1 MVPGISAHMASRGT
15 EEEAEM
21 SESSQATF
29 SGTTIA
35 VASAGTGK
43 TTALMARILAWCLG
57 PGWDKNEAHLST
69 TNTPPDEEVASRVL
83 SRVCAITFTD
93 KAAAQMGEKL
103 AENIAELQAGR
114 QPYGLEA
121 FAGLPT
127 GEELSRRVAA
137 LALCQD
143 QFAASTIHAFC
154 KGVIARHPMEAGLPP
169 GFDVDADGSRLTHR
183 VQEVVEDH
191 LRAALESPEDS
202 PLLDLLSRELS
213 LEDVLAAL
221 SRLCTS
227 SLEPH
232 ELDWDPFQRK
242 SLARLW
248 SNLTRCLA
256 GLEDILADRLVG
268 NRLRGAHETQD
279 SFRALHELLQQAEP
293 GVESLKELVRWSD
306 DNTHLKALKRI
317 GDWGRGE
324 FTQSEEA
331 CLGQHADALAT
342 VCPDL
347 RRRMR
352 AVQSIDVDL
361 IQVARGALK
370 PMFVDVCEGLRQNGV
385 VTFGDLLYHAR
396 ALLADRKNGIAAMEC
411 SRMDQLLVDEFQDT
425 DELQCA
431 LIAHLALEGAEDNR
445 PGLFIVGDPKQ
456 SIYGWRNADL
466 QTYSSFLDGL
476 RSQFGAR
483 EQSLK
488 VNYRSCK
495 DVVDAVNHVFSAV
508 MKPTKGLQPAYMPLV
523 HPSELAADPPAA
535 PEGQAGVEYWLTW
548 GWDAENEQSV
558 TDAKSDEL
566 SAMEAAW
573 IARDIARLRRSG
585 QIQSWD
591 EVMVLLRSSSVL
603 DSVLNELRK
612 LRIPHRVERDRS
624 YFRRREI
631 VEVVAL
637 VRTIIDPG
645 DQLALLTTLRSSW
658 VGIPDVALIPLW
670 AQGFPGKMLHVPDQ
684 EVEDQLCAQ
693 LAEVADRV
701 ESAVPGMDRIEGW
714 HHSAS
719 GFVRLLGRLR
729 RSFRDDPSDR
739 FIETLRH
746 ELYLEATESS
756 RYPGRYRIA
765 NLERF
770 FEDLAVTLEEHGWDI
785 PALLQSLRRKVSRQ
799 LDAEEARPEASSDGA
814 VRVMTIHKS
823 KGLKAEHV
831 YLVGLHRKAAQNDR
845 RSPGE
850 KTEVSRRTGGLA
862 YQLFGACTPAYGDL
876 GEIRAAVEGAE
887 RIRTL
892 YVAMTRA
899 ATRLVMCGR
908 WPLAGEKISPT
919 SYMHLLKQAYREG
932 PDLGEGMQACAEEGV
947 SRFSHSGVQWCYPAI
962 DPELNQ
968 AGTPVED
975 ALRVP
980 QIQEIEA
987 GLADLERRVQAAQSH
1002 QSRPLGT
1009 SVSKLIPQFED
1020 ASEDERPAISPQS
1033 SGLGSL
1039 VGSLVHE
1046 FLEED
1051 LVLDQS
1057 WQENLPTRARAHLQ
1071 SRGVPAERLEAVIE
1085 DATSILQAFCSG
1097 DLYDRLKEVSPHVVA
1112 REYPVLITPESSPE
1126 GPVGYVT
1133 SVLDM
1138 VYLDPERQQYVVVD
1152 YKTDPYDGSG
1162 GSAELLAKYKG
1173 QGEAYVSALQE
1184 AMSLDYRPSFELW
1197 FVRTGHLEITAG

>member
-1 MVPGISAHMASRGT
+1 
-15 EEEAEM
+15 M
-21 SESSQATF
+21 SETPTY

-35 VASAGTGK
+35 IASAGTGK

-57 PGWDKNEAHLST
+57 PGWEKNEAHLSG
-69 TNTPPDEEVASRVL
+69 TNAPADEEVASRVL

-103 AENIAELQAGR
+103 AENIADLQAGR
-114 QPYGLEA
+114 QPYGLED
-121 FAGLPT
+121 FEGLPT
-127 GEELSRRVAA
+127 GDDLSRRVQA

-143 QFAASTIHAFC
+143 QFSALTIHAFC

-169 GFDVDADGSRLTHR
+169 GFEVDADESRLTHR
-183 VQEVVEDH
+183 VQEVVEEH
-191 LRAALESPEDS
+191 LRAALESPQDS
-202 PLLDLLSRELS
+202 ALLDLLSRELS

-221 SRLCTS
+221 ARLCTS
-227 SLEPH
+227 SLEPRD
-232 ELDWDPFQRK
+232 LDWDPFQRK
-242 SLARLW
+242 SLHRIWTSLG
-248 SNLTRCLA
+248 RCLA
-256 GLEDILADRLVG
+256 DLEDILADRLVG
-268 NRLRGAHETQD
+268 NRLRGAFDAQD
-279 SFRALHELLQQAEP
+279 SFRGLHEQLQQSEP
-293 GVESLKELVRWSD
+293 NLENLKELIRWNDEQS
-306 DNTHLKALKRI
+306 NQKALKRI
-317 GDWGRGE
+317 GDWGRGT
-324 FTQSEEA
+324 FTQNEEA
-331 CLGQHADALAT
+331 CLGQHARALAT
-342 VCPDL
+342 ICPEL
-347 RRRMR
+347 RRRMT

-361 IQVARGALK
+361 IQVARRALK

-396 ALLADRKNGIAAMEC
+396 ALLADRSNGIAAMES
-411 SRMDQLLVDEFQDT
+411 SRIDQLLVDEFQDT
-425 DELQCA
+425 DELQCS
-431 LIAHLALEGAEDNR
+431 LIAYLALEGPEESR

-466 QTYSSFLDGL
+466 QTYSDFLDAL
-476 RSQFGAR
+476 RSNCGAR

-495 DVVDAVNHVFSAV
+495 PVVDAVNHVFSEV
-508 MKPTKGLQPAYMPLV
+508 MKPTKGLQPDYMPLV
-523 HPSELAADPPAA
+523 HPSDLASDPCPTDEDQ
-535 PEGQAGVEYWLTW
+535 PGVEYWVTW
-548 GWDAENEQSV
+548 GWDGENEEPI
-558 TDAKSDEL
+558 TDGKSDAL

-573 IARDIARLRRSG
+573 IARDIVRLRRSG
-585 QIQSWD
+585 TIQSWD
-591 EVMVLLRSSSVL
+591 DVMILYRSSTIL

-637 VRTIIDPG
+637 IRTIIDPG

-658 VGIPDVALIPLW
+658 VGIPDAALIPLW
-670 AQGFPGKMLHVPDQ
+670 GQGFPGKMLHVPDQ
-684 EVEDQLCAQ
+684 AVEEQLCGQ
-693 LAEVADRV
+693 LAEVA
-701 ESAVPGMDRIEGW
+701 AQIQPTVPGMDRITGW

-719 GFVRLLGRLR
+719 GFIRLLGRLR
-729 RSFRDDPSDR
+729 RSFREDPSDR
-739 FIETLRH
+739 FIETLRR

-770 FEDLAVTLEEHGWDI
+770 FEDLGATLEEYGWDI
-785 PALLQSLRRKVSRQ
+785 PVLLESLRRKVSRQ

-831 YLVGLHRKAAQNDR
+831 YLMGLHRKAAQSDR

-850 KTEVSRRTGGLA
+850 KTEVSRRTGGLS
-862 YQLFGACTPAYGDL
+862 YQLFGACSPAFGDL
-876 GEIRAAVEGAE
+876 GEIRAAVEDAE

-899 ATRLVMCGR
+899 ASRLVMCGR
-908 WPLAGEKISPT
+908 WPLQGEKNSPT
-919 SYMHLLKQAYREG
+919 SYMYLLKQAYSDG
-932 PDLGEGMQACAEEGV
+932 PDLEFGVRACAEEGT
-947 SRFSHSGVQWCYPAI
+947 SRFTQNGVQWCYPAL
-962 DPELNQ
+962 DPVLNQ
-968 AGTPVED
+968 AGVPVED

-987 GLADLERRVQAAQSH
+987 GLADLERRVEAAQTH
-1002 QSRPLGT
+1002 QSRPMGV
-1009 SVSKLIPQFED
+1009 SVSKLLPAFE
-1020 ASEDERPAISPQS
+1020 ATSEDEAVDRPRSY

-1051 LVLDQS
+1051 LVLDQG

-1085 DATSILQAFCSG
+1085 DATSILESFRSG
-1097 DLYDRLKEVSPHVVA
+1097 DLYGRLKAVSPHVVA
-1112 REYPVLITPESSPE
+1112 REYPVLIEPESTPD